1 MTDLIIRE
9 VRPADL
15 PALSA
20 LWKQAFGDSE
30 ALIADFFRL
39 LPQMGAGLVA
49 LADGEAVGAAYA
61 LTGMELTG
69 GQAAPKTCGYL
80 YAIAV
85 EEACRSQGLGRA
97 LTLAAAEKARA
108 RGAELI
114 CTLPAEASL
123 YPWYEDILGVKA
135 VLFRSER
142 RIKSEPLLP
151 CRSLDADEYLLRRE
165 ALLSGR
171 PHLRLSPACLAF
183 QRRLCLE
190 YGGGFYEAGGGLAA
204 AYREGNTGM
213 IRELLCP
220 PGEEPELAASIGAA
234 LGTDEVLLYTPS
246 REGLPYIAAEPESIP
261 ADCVWNLSF
270 D

>member
-1 MTDLIIRE
+1 MTDQIIRE
-9 VRPADL
+9 IFPTDV

-20 LWKQAFGDSE
+20 LWQQVFGDSK

-39 LPQMGAGLVA
+39 LPQMGAGVAA
-49 LADGEAVGAAYA
+49 LAEGKPVGAAYA

-69 GQAAPKTCGYL
+69 GQAVPKTCGYL

-85 EEACRSQGLGRA
+85 EESCRGWGLGRA

-108 RGAELI
+108 LGAELI

-123 YPWYEDILGVKA
+123 YSWYKDILGVKA
-135 VLFRSER
+135 ALFRLER
-142 RIKSEPLLP
+142 RIKSKPLLP
-151 CRSLDADEYLLRRE
+151 CRSIGADEYLLQRE

-171 PHLRLSPACLAF
+171 LHLRLSSACLAF
-183 QRRLCLE
+183 QHCLCLE
-190 YGGGFYEAGGGLAA
+190 YGGGFYEVGGGLAA

-220 PGEEPELAASIGAA
+220 PGREPESAASVGAA
-234 LGTDEVLLYTPS
+234 LGTEQVLLYTPS
-246 REGLPYIAAEPESIP
+246 HEGLPYIAAEAESLP
-261 ADCVWNLSF
+261 ANCVWNLSF